1 MRTWRPSGTVDA
13 FADHRFRREPVLGGR
28 SIAAR
33 NEARTLNVSALEF
46 RPPRI
51 REDER
56 LHQPINR
63 YGDL

>member
-1 MRTWRPSGTVDA
+1 M
-13 FADHRFRREPVLGGR
+13 
-28 SIAAR
+28 AAL
-33 NEARTLNVSALEF
+33 NQARALSVSALEF